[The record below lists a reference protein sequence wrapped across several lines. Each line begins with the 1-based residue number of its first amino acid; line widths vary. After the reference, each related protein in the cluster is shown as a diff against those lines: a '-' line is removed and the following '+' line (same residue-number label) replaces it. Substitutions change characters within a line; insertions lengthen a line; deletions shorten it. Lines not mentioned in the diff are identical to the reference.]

1 MLALLTSQTGTQQHI
16 SLKEQDHLVKLS
28 WRRQLE
34 SMIKVEGSL
43 LSLHI

>member
-1 MLALLTSQTGTQQHI
+1 MLALLTSQTGTQQRI